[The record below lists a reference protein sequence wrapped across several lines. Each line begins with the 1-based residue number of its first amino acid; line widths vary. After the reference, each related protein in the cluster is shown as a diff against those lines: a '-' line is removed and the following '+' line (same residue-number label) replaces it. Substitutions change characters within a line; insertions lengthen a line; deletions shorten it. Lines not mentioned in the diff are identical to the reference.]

1 MGAAMAATADSENE
15 SENESENGRL
25 GIPPVLLFGLGFA
38 GLVEMWDAASLCHF
52 YQDNEAFSCGEFH
65 LAFAVSA
72 GVITVVLCLI
82 LAIMNQNLCGC
93 LKRVAEMAHFVIGC
107 TLALLW
113 VAQVCVCTTQKPF
126 APASPTE
133 MYNRHHPGNG
143 YLASWAS
150 FIFSFR
156 LLATTTYMQPRMAKL
171 RHVIEEWRLHVKI
184 LATILFAS
192 VIESGQALYIC
203 THEATECSGML
214 LWGLLAGGGST
225 LFCVLFLVGACVER
239 VKPYL
244 MCGPWGALLLV
255 CWWLAGVFLLTMPGS
270 LSRCDDQFCN
280 GVFLS
285 VSNGFLA
292 SWIALLGSFALA
304 QNVKLTQLDFVGSFR
319 AALQWCQDHTT
330 ATHDVH
336 EGSAAQT
343 ASHEQSYPRP
353 HPYPGLAPAGAS

>member
-1 MGAAMAATADSENE
+1 MGAAMAATADNENE

-192 VIESGQALYIC
+192 VIESGRAHTLLC
-203 THEATECSGML
+203 VVPSRGM
-214 LWGLLAGGGST
+214 
-225 LFCVLFLVGACVER
+225 CGACEAVSHVWAMGCLAPR
-239 VKPYL
+239 
-244 MCGPWGALLLV
+244 MLV
-255 CWWLAGVFLLTMPGS
+255 ARGC
-270 LSRCDDQFCN
+270 
-280 GVFLS
+280 
-285 VSNGFLA
+285 FLA
-292 SWIALLGSFALA
+292 HHAWEPESL
-304 QNVKLTQLDFVGSFR
+304 
-319 AALQWCQDHTT
+319 
-330 ATHDVH
+330 
-336 EGSAAQT
+336 
-343 ASHEQSYPRP
+343 
-353 HPYPGLAPAGAS
+353 